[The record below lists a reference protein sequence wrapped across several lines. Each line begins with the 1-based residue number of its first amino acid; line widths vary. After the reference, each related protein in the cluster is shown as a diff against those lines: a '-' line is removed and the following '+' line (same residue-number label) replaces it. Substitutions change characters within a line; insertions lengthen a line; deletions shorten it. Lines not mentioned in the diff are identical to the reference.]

1 VIAAVGV
8 KYGHIS
14 ERLMSVLIYALGISA
29 VISTYVIKYNISIWR
44 LIRKLFGAGRSEE
57 SNLHL
62 TGGETIP
69 PVFILGFHRG
79 ARAIIDNLR
88 ETDPAF
94 LANIRVIDYN
104 VEVLK
109 ALSAYGIQGIFGDI
123 SSVETLKH
131 CGIEHAKLIVST
143 VPDLLLK
150 GTSNLKL
157 ARACRELNPTAVIFA
172 TAETPEQVRR
182 LEDAGADHVVLP
194 YSLAGQVLAGQILAI
209 SAGEFEE
216 NSQAT
221 ELNGENL

>member
-1 VIAAVGV
+1 
-8 KYGHIS
+8 
-14 ERLMSVLIYALGISA
+14 MSVLIYALGISA

-57 SNLHL
+57 SDLRL

-216 NSQAT
+216 NSQTT